1 MLGISIYKNKANF
14 IRTSKLSNNDLCVTH
29 HGSYKYSDLNR
40 TITSFL
46 KDIIKNEDITNEN
59 SISLIFDT
67 QFCLFNQIFC
77 DDIESLD
84 FHGSISGFSD
94 IENLDSYY
102 YPMGVRDDR
111 YLGVHIDNKLKQKMV
126 DSVDKLGFNIDGIS
140 LGIFSAEKLA
150 STVFKAKSL
159 SKYVIVRF
167 ITSSSL
173 EVIFINDGL
182 FSLYGR
188 FNIVKNKINLIKV
201 FGDKSSIDDVVLTLE
216 QIVKGRKSLSNI
228 DKAFMSQPIGQSKLI
243 KNLVNKKYN
252 DIVLL
257 DLFNHKNHKSLN
269 SNVGKTISRS
279 SFCELGIMFGDLNV

>member
-1 MLGISIYKNKANF
+1 M
-14 IRTSKLSNNDLCVTH
+14 SNNDLCVTH

-40 TITSFL
+40 TITSCL

-59 SISLIFDT
+59 SVSLILDT
-67 QFCLFNQIFC
+67 QFCLFNQVFC
-77 DDIESLD
+77 DDVESLD

-102 YPMGVRDDR
+102 YPMGFRDDR

-126 DSVDKLGFNIDGIS
+126 DSVDKLGFNVDGIS

-150 STVFKAKSL
+150 SNVFKAKSL

-188 FNIVKNKINLIKV
+188 FNIVKNKINPIKV
-201 FGDKSSIDDVVLTLE
+201 FGDKSSIDDVVLPE

-228 DKAFMSQPIGQSKLI
+228 DKAFVSI
-243 KNLVNKKYN
+243 KWAK
-252 DIVLL
+252 
-257 DLFNHKNHKSLN
+257 
-269 SNVGKTISRS
+269 
-279 SFCELGIMFGDLNV
+279 

>member
-14 IRTSKLSNNDLCVTH
+14 IRTSNMSNNDLCVTH

-40 TITSFL
+40 TITSSL

-59 SISLIFDT
+59 SISLILDT
-67 QFCLFNQIFC
+67 QFCLFNQVFC

-94 IENLDSYY
+94 IDNLDSYY
-102 YPMGVRDDR
+102 YPMGLRDDR
-111 YLGVHIDNKLKQKMV
+111 YLGVHIDNKLKQKII
-126 DSVDKLGFNIDGIS
+126 DSVDKLGFKVDGIG

-150 STVFKAKSL
+150 SSVFKAKAL
-159 SKYVIVRF
+159 SKYAIVRF

-173 EVIFINDGL
+173 EVIYINDGL

-188 FNIVKNKINLIKV
+188 FNIIKNKIKPIKV
-201 FGDKSSIDDVVLTLE
+201 FGDKSSIDDVVITIE

-228 DKAFMSQPIGQSKLI
+228 DKAFMYQSNGQSKLI

-257 DLFNHKNHKSLN
+257 DLFNHTNHKSLN
-269 SNVGKTISRS
+269 SNIEKTISRL